1 MPGGVILARYAWLV
15 TMAAGLSAA
24 TAQSGGGGG
33 GGGPPPQLVK
43 VDTIRLE
50 KVEQRREVTGEVR
63 AVRRS
68 SVASEEAGLVTA
80 LLVDVGDQ
88 VEKGRPLARLHDRL
102 RALEVEQ
109 RQAEVM
115 SRRAQVEEERARLDK
130 ARRDLRRLES
140 LASKA
145 GASQNE
151 VDDAATGTRE
161 AEARL
166 ARTEAD
172 LSQAEAEERWA
183 SQRLADMEILAPF
196 SGRVIAKGTEVGQWL
211 REGDTVVELVALD
224 EVDVVLDVPERFLGA
239 LTASGAEV
247 ELRLPAL
254 KESLRAGAFTIVAQ
268 GDRLARTFPVR
279 VRLKNPDERLRP
291 GMSAVGL
298 APTGT
303 PMEALTAHKDAVMR
317 NDAGSF
323 VWFDAGGRAQVAP
336 VELLFAVGDRVVVRS
351 PTLKAGM
358 RVLIEG
364 NERVFPGQSIEVMG
378 EEAAAAGSPGA
389 VEGED

>member
-15 TMAAGLSAA
+15 TMAAGLSVA
-24 TAQSGGGGG
+24 TAQSGGGEG

-43 VDTIRLE
+43 VDAIRLE

-88 VEKGRPLARLHDRL
+88 DEKGRPLARLHDRL

-109 RQAEVM
+109 RQAEAL

-130 ARRDLRRLES
+130 ARRDLRRIES

-323 VWFDAGGRAQVAP
+323 VWFDAGGTAQVAP

-364 NERVFPGQSIEVMG
+364 NERVFPGQPIEVMG
-378 EEAAAAGSPGA
+378 EEAAASGSPGA